1 MNKQI
6 NARMQGDDYQAL
18 FFWYFALK
26 MFYPHTGVKKVVYEA
41 DNVKSFDDVVVYY
54 KKDKPGLDCNNN
66 PINIDFFQ
74 VKFHVTNS
82 NAFTWNGLMDPKF
95 VNAKTVSIMERL
107 RNAQEMYKEEIGT
120 RFSLVSTWSIDS
132 QDKLS
137 EIVSNYH
144 DGILIDKLFDNRPRT
159 QMAKMRRSMSEHLNL
174 TEDELKEMLMS
185 FRIWHNYSSYQRIIE
200 EINNDLMHLG
210 FKPIENDSI
219 RNPYVDL
226 IKQWSYRGKSEFNKD
241 FIIEEC
247 KREGLFLGNN
257 SSDSDYEDVGIRSFY
272 RRAENMQDETEIML
286 CLLKFFNG
294 RYIKSDYNWDGEI
307 FDELNEF
314 TKEFNSSEKY
324 RLHLDTHLSI
334 SFVTGYL
341 LDSKS
346 GIEIYPMQKS
356 MNKKEFWYP
365 KEDSDK
371 DYSDWQVYQEIVSED
386 AKDVALVL
394 SVTHDISHEVN
405 EFIEDVK
412 LEISKIIYCNVG
424 GNTRPDAILDGM
436 HAHKLAISLSGLL
449 KERRDRQEKKNK
461 LHIFAACPVGFMF
474 YLGKLSRS
482 FGKVVLYEH
491 DFEGLRDELYLKSF
505 ELPINKDI

>member
-18 FFWYFALK
+18 FFWYYALK

-54 KKDKPGLDCNNN
+54 KKDKPDLDCNNN
-66 PINIDFFQ
+66 PIDIDFFQ

-82 NAFTWNGLMDPKF
+82 NAFTWKGLMDPKF

-107 RNAQEMYKEEIGT
+107 RNAQNFYKEEIGT
-120 RFSLVSTWSIDS
+120 RFTLVSPWPINS

-137 EIVSNYH
+137 EIISNYD
-144 DGILIDKLFDNRPRT
+144 DGIRIDKLFDNRPRT
-159 QMAKMRRSMSEHLNL
+159 KMAKMRRSMSEHLNL
-174 TEDELKEMLMS
+174 AEDELKTLLMS
-185 FRIWHNYSSYQRIIE
+185 FRIWHNHWSYQRIVE
-200 EINNDLMHLG
+200 EINNELTHLG

-219 RNPYVDL
+219 LNPYVDL

-241 FIIEEC
+241 YIIDEC
-247 KREGLFLGNN
+247 KRECLFLDSN
-257 SSDSDYEDVGIRSFY
+257 SSDSDYKEVGIRSFY
-272 RRAENMQDETEIML
+272 RRAETMQDETEIML

-294 RYIKSDYNWDGEI
+294 RYIKNDYNWNNEI
-307 FDELNEF
+307 FDELNKF

-334 SFVTGYL
+334 GFVTGYL

-346 GIEIYPMQKS
+346 GIEIYPMQKTAKGIEDWS
-356 MNKKEFWYP
+356 FE
-365 KEDSDK
+365 EDSVDYNKLK
-371 DYSDWQVYQEIVSED
+371 DEIIILSED
-386 AKDVALVL
+386 KKDVALVL
-394 SVTHDISHEVN
+394 GIRHDILNEVKEYLKTN
-405 EFIEDVK
+405 QMG
-412 LEISKIIYCNVG
+412 ISKIINCG
-424 GNTRPDAILDGM
+424 FSGNTGPDAIIDGT
-436 HAHKLAISLSGLL
+436 HANKLAISISALL
-449 KERRDRQEKKNK
+449 KNGRDVEDKRNK

-491 DFEGLRDELYLKSF
+491 DFEGLGDEEYYKSF
-505 ELPINKDI
+505 ELPIE

>member
-18 FFWYFALK
+18 FFWYYALK

-54 KKDKPGLDCNNN
+54 KKDKPNLDCNNN

-74 VKFHVTNS
+74 VKFHVTNAD
-82 NAFTWNGLMDPKF
+82 AFTWDGLMDPKF
-95 VNAKTVSIMERL
+95 VNAKSASIMERL
-107 RNAQEMYKEEIGT
+107 RNAQEIYKDKIGT
-120 RFSLVSTWSIDS
+120 RFTLVSPWTINS

-137 EIVSNYH
+137 GIVSNYY

-159 QMAKMRRSMSEHLNL
+159 QMAKMRHSMSKHLNL
-174 TEDELKEMLMS
+174 TENELKILLTS
-185 FRIWHNYSSYQRIIE
+185 FRIWHNHLSYQRIVE
-200 EINNDLMHLG
+200 EINNDLTRLG

-219 RNPYVDL
+219 LNPYIDL

-247 KREGLFLGNN
+247 KRECLLLGSN
-257 SSDSDYEDVGIRSFY
+257 SSNSDYKEVGIRSFY

-294 RYIKSDYNWDGEI
+294 RYIKDDYNWNNEI
-307 FDELNEF
+307 YNELNKF

-334 SFVTGYL
+334 GFVAGYL

-346 GIEIYPMQKS
+346 GIKIYPMQKTT
-356 MNKKEFWYP
+356 NEKEFWYP
-365 KEDSDK
+365 KEGNK
-371 DYSDWQVYQEIVSED
+371 EDYIGWEVNEKVISENV
-386 AKDVALVL
+386 KDVALVL
-394 SVTHDISHEVN
+394 GVTYPILKDVE
-405 EFIEDVK
+405 EFIETNGI
-412 LEISKIIYCNVG
+412 EISKIITCSVG
-424 GNTRPDAILDGM
+424 VDPRPDAIINGM
-436 HAHKLAISLSGLL
+436 HAKELSINLSTLL
-449 KERRDRQEKKNK
+449 KDRRDIQEKRNK
-461 LHIFAACPVGFMF
+461 LHIFASCPVGFMF

-491 DFEGLRDELYLKSF
+491 DFESLRDDVYFKSF
-505 ELPINKDI
+505 ELPIE